1 MTEEARKA
9 RAEYLRAWR
18 AAHPEKN
25 KQYQAAFWER
35 KAEQNKMDADSE
47 PQNNSK
53 DTPKTNSDNTE

>member
-35 KAEQNKMDADSE
+35 KAEQNKIIADSE
-47 PQNNSK
+47 KQDNSN
-53 DTPKTNSDNTE
+53 DISEITSDQTE